1 MVAARPVDSAPMS
14 DRRRLAVST
23 AAFGSATALSRV
35 AGVVREQAAAY
46 YFGSGPALGAF
57 LIAFNVPNLIRAL
70 VADTAISA
78 AFVPVFVELREQ
90 GREPEAW
97 RVASI
102 VLWLAA
108 VVLGAISALFIIAAP
123 WIMPLFVPGDQHID
137 PDLVVTLSRYLFPIV
152 VILGMTGVITGI
164 LNSYDIFG
172 VPAIAPVAWN
182 GIIILALV
190 LFAGDIEAYAIGVL
204 VATVSQF
211 LIPLPLLRGR
221 SHFVVSLAWR
231 HPDVQRMLRQML
243 PVTIGLGLINFNL
256 TLDLVIATLA
266 SPHADSDLNYAFR
279 LFMLPQGLFS
289 VAVTV
294 VLFPQ
299 ISRLAAR
306 GDTAAFARTVST
318 GARTIVFLLLPAAA
332 VSIALASPIVR
343 LVFEHGGFTSSD
355 TAHVAATLAAFSL
368 GLVSNGVALLMTRG
382 FFALQEAST
391 PTKVAAGNLFL
402 NLILDLILYKP
413 FGAAGIALA
422 TAVVTTWNATVLA
435 TLLSRRVGS
444 LHIREVAGE
453 AARIGVATVYCTAAA
468 FGVWWPLDQL
478 LGRSILAQVASV
490 GLGLAAGAGAYL
502 AAGRILH
509 LAEMDVLASLA
520 RRRQRAG

>member
-1 MVAARPVDSAPMS
+1 MS
-14 DRRRLAVST
+14 DRRRLAAST

-46 YFGSGPALGAF
+46 YFRTSPALGAF
-57 LIAFNVPNLIRAL
+57 LIAFNVPNLIRSL

-108 VVLGAISALFIIAAP
+108 VVLGAISAIFVIAAP
-123 WIMPLFVPGDQHID
+123 WIMPLFVPGDQNID
-137 PDLVVTLSRYLFPIV
+137 PDLVVTLSRYMFPII
-152 VILGMTGVITGI
+152 VILGMTGVIAGI

-190 LFAGDIEAYAIGVL
+190 LFAGNIEAYAIGVL
-204 VATVSQF
+204 IATVSQF

-221 SHFVVSLAWR
+221 SQMVVSLAWR
-231 HPDVQRMLRQML
+231 NPDVQRILRQML

-266 SPHADSDLNYAFR
+266 SPHADADLNYAFR

-294 VLFPQ
+294 VLFPE

-306 GDTAAFARTVST
+306 GDTAGFARTVST

-332 VSIALASPIVR
+332 VSIALAVPIVR
-343 LVFEHGGFTSSD
+343 LIFQHGSFTGAD
-355 TAHVAATLAAFSL
+355 TSHVAGALAAFSL
-368 GLVSNGVALLMTRG
+368 GLVANGIALLMTRA
-382 FFALQEAST
+382 FFALQEARI
-391 PTKVAAGNLFL
+391 PTLVAAGNLLL
-402 NLILDLILYKP
+402 NLIIDLILYKP
-413 FGAAGIALA
+413 FGASGIALA
-422 TAVVTTWNATVLA
+422 TAVVTTWNACVLA
-435 TLLSRRVGS
+435 MLLGRRVGT
-444 LHIREVAGE
+444 LHLREVAGE
-453 AARIGVATVYCTAAA
+453 GARIAVATVYCTAAS

-478 LGRSILAQVASV
+478 LGRSVPAQLASV

-509 LAEMDVLASLA
+509 LAEVDVLASLA
-520 RRRQRAG
+520 RSRERAG

>member
-1 MVAARPVDSAPMS
+1 MS
-14 DRRRLAVST
+14 ERRRLAAST

-35 AGVVREQAAAY
+35 AGVVREQTAAY
-46 YFGSGPALGAF
+46 YFRTSPALGAF

-102 VLWLAA
+102 VIWLAA
-108 VVLGAISALFIIAAP
+108 VVLGALSALFVIAAP
-123 WIMPLFVPGDQHID
+123 WIMPLFVPGDNID
-137 PDLVVTLSRYLFPIV
+137 ADLVVTLSRYLFPIV
-152 VILGMTGVITGI
+152 AILGMTGVVTGI
-164 LNSYDIFG
+164 LNSYEIFG
-172 VPAIAPVAWN
+172 VPALAPIAWN

-190 LFAGDIEAYAIGVL
+190 LFAGDIRAYAIGVL
-204 VATVSQF
+204 IATVSQF

-221 SHFVVSLAWR
+221 SRFVVSLAWR
-231 HPDVQRMLRQML
+231 HPDVQRMLWQML

-256 TLDLVIATLA
+256 TLDLAVATLA
-266 SPHADSDLNYAFR
+266 SSHADADLNYAFR

-294 VLFPQ
+294 VLFPE

-332 VSIALASPIVR
+332 VSIALAAPIVR
-343 LVFEHGGFTSSD
+343 LVFQHGSFTSAD
-355 TAHVAATLAAFSL
+355 TTHVAETLAAFSL

-382 FFALQEAST
+382 FFALQEART
-391 PTKVAAGNLFL
+391 PTKVAAGNLVL

-422 TAVVTTWNATVLA
+422 TAVVTTWNAAVLA
-435 TLLSRRVGS
+435 TLLGRRVGS
-444 LHIREVAGE
+444 LHVTEVARE

-478 LGRSILAQVASV
+478 LGRSVPAQFASV

-509 LAEMDVLASLA
+509 LAETDVLASLA
-520 RRRQRAG
+520 RSRERGR

>member
-1 MVAARPVDSAPMS
+1 MS
-14 DRRRLAVST
+14 DRRRLAAST

-46 YFGSGPALGAF
+46 YFGNSPALGAF

-108 VVLGAISALFIIAAP
+108 VGLGALSALFILLAP
-123 WIMPLFVPGDQHID
+123 WIMPLFVPGDQID
-137 PDLVVTLSRYLFPIV
+137 ADLVVTLSRYLFPIV
-152 VILGMTGVITGI
+152 AILGMTGVVTGI
-164 LNSYDIFG
+164 MNSYDIFG

-182 GIIILALV
+182 GIIILTLV
-190 LFAGDIEAYAIGVL
+190 VYAGDIQAYAIGVL
-204 VATVSQF
+204 VATVVQF

-221 SHFVVSLAWR
+221 SHFVISLAWR
-231 HPDVQRMLRQML
+231 HPAVQRMLRQML

-256 TLDLVIATLA
+256 TLDLAIATLA
-266 SPHADSDLNYAFR
+266 SPHADADLNFAFR

-294 VLFPQ
+294 VLFPE

-306 GDTAAFARTVST
+306 GDTTGFARTVST
-318 GARTIVFLLLPAAA
+318 GARTIVFLLLPASAI
-332 VSIALASPIVR
+332 SIALSVPIVR
-343 LVFEHGGFTSSD
+343 LLFEHGSFTSSD
-355 TAHVAATLAAFSL
+355 TTHVAETLAAFSL
-368 GLVSNGVALLMTRG
+368 GLVGNGIALLMTRS
-382 FFALQEAST
+382 FFARQEARV
-391 PTKVAAGNLFL
+391 PTQVAAGNLFL

-413 FGAAGIALA
+413 FGAAGIAFS
-422 TAVVTTWNATVLA
+422 TAIVTTWNATVLA
-435 TLLSRRVGS
+435 TLLTRRVGS
-444 LHIREVAGE
+444 LHVREVAGE
-453 AARIGVATVYCTAAA
+453 AARIAVATVYCTAAA

-478 LGRSILAQVASV
+478 LGRSIPAQLASV

-520 RRRQRAG
+520 RSRQRAG

>member
-1 MVAARPVDSAPMS
+1 MS
-14 DRRRLAVST
+14 DRRRLAAST

-46 YFGSGPALGAF
+46 YFGNGPALGAF
-57 LIAFNVPNLIRAL
+57 LIAFNVPNLIRSL

-102 VLWLAA
+102 VLWVAA
-108 VVLGAISALFIIAAP
+108 VGLGALSALFILLAP
-123 WIMPLFVPGDQHID
+123 WIMPLFVPGEHID
-137 PDLVVTLSRYLFPIV
+137 ADLVVTLSRYLFPIV
-152 VILGMTGVITGI
+152 AILGMTGVVTGI

-190 LFAGDIEAYAIGVL
+190 AYAGDIQAYAIGVL
-204 VATVSQF
+204 VATIVQF

-256 TLDLVIATLA
+256 TLDLAIATLA
-266 SPHADSDLNYAFR
+266 SPHADADLNFAFR

-294 VLFPQ
+294 VLFPE

-306 GDTAAFARTVST
+306 GDRAGFARTVSA
-318 GARTIVFLLLPAAA
+318 GARTIVFLLLPASAI
-332 VSIALASPIVR
+332 SIALAVPIVR
-343 LVFEHGGFTSSD
+343 LIFEHGSFTSSD
-355 TAHVAATLAAFSL
+355 TTHVAETLAAFSL
-368 GLVSNGVALLMTRG
+368 GLVGNGIALLMTRS
-382 FFALQEAST
+382 FFARQEARV
-391 PTKVAAGNLFL
+391 PTQIAAGNLFL
-402 NLILDLILYKP
+402 NLILDLILYQP
-413 FGAAGIALA
+413 FGAAGIAFS
-422 TAVVTTWNATVLA
+422 TAIVTTWNATVLA
-435 TLLSRRVGS
+435 TLLTRRVGS
-444 LHIREVAGE
+444 LHVREVAGE
-453 AARIGVATVYCTAAA
+453 AARIAVATVYCTAAA
-468 FGVWWPLDQL
+468 FGVWWPLDQI
-478 LGRSILAQVASV
+478 LGRSLPAQLASV

-509 LAEMDVLASLA
+509 LAEMDVLTSLVS
-520 RRRQRAG
+520 RRQRAG

>member
-1 MVAARPVDSAPMS
+1 MS
-14 DRRRLAVST
+14 DRRRLAAST

-46 YFGSGPALGAF
+46 YFRTSPALGAF
-57 LIAFNVPNLIRAL
+57 LIAFNVPNLIRSL

-108 VVLGAISALFIIAAP
+108 VVLGAISAIFVIAAP

-137 PDLVVTLSRYLFPIV
+137 PDLVVTLSRWLFPII
-152 VILGMTGVITGI
+152 VILGMTGVVTGI

-182 GIIILALV
+182 GIIIVALV
-190 LFAGDIEAYAIGVL
+190 AFAGDITAYAIGVL
-204 VATVSQF
+204 IATVSQL

-221 SHFVVSLAWR
+221 SKLVVSLAWR
-231 HPDVQRMLRQML
+231 HPDVQRILRQML

-266 SPHADSDLNYAFR
+266 SSHADADLNYAFR

-294 VLFPQ
+294 VLFPE

-306 GDTAAFARTVST
+306 GDVAGFGRAVSN
-318 GARTIVFLLLPAAA
+318 GARSIVFLLLPAAA
-332 VSIALASPIVR
+332 VSIALAAPIVR
-343 LVFEHGGFTSSD
+343 LVFQHGSFTGTD
-355 TAHVAATLAAFSL
+355 TTHVAEALAAFSF
-368 GLVSNGVALLMTRG
+368 GLVTNGLSLLLTRA
-382 FFALQEAST
+382 FFALQEARV
-391 PTKVAAGNLFL
+391 PTQVAVANLVL
-402 NLILDLILYKP
+402 NLLLDLALYKP

-422 TAVVTTWNATVLA
+422 TAVVTTFNAAVLA
-435 TLLSRRVGS
+435 VLLGRRIGS
-444 LHIREVAGE
+444 LHAREVGGE
-453 AARIGVATVYCTAAA
+453 AIRIAVATVYCTAAS

-478 LGRSILAQVASV
+478 LGRSLPAQLASV

-520 RRRQRAG
+520 RGRQRGR